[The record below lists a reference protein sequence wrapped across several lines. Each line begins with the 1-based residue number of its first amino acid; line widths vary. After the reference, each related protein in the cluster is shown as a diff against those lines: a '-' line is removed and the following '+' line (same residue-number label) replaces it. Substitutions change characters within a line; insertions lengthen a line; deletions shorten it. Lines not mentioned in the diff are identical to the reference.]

1 MFLFVD
7 TYLVYKVVFT
17 CLSFKF
23 FFYDLN
29 FLQGSLGQTDL
40 GQSRVFSVG
49 SASRKEDQHL
59 RLKAMLIV
67 FQFREDF
74 YSRVSV

>member
-7 TYLVYKVVFT
+7 TYLVYKVLIT
-17 CLSFKF
+17 CLSFN

-49 SASRKEDQHL
+49 QHQERKTNT
-59 RLKAMLIV
+59 
-67 FQFREDF
+67 
-74 YSRVSV
+74 